1 MRWAAGVQTKV
12 LGHDS
17 RRRDLGR
24 EGRRTNFGGQAKN
37 KVRKLKTKKCVL
49 GVAELAGPDFCFV
62 G

>member
-17 RRRDLGR
+17 RRRVLGR
-24 EGRRTNFGGQAKN
+24 DGSGTNFEGKRRTGSAN
-37 KVRKLKTKKCVL
+37 LKKKDPVL
-49 GVAELAGPDFCFV
+49 GVAELSGPDFCFV